1 MGKPVK
7 LSSMRSAAS
16 MLCGGDSENVR
27 ALQTTRRNRTEEL
40 RNISPGAL
48 LLTRLSDGFESL
60 SRELSEDSDFFR
72 VFPETASKT
81 SSFHEHEHPYGGH
94 SSLLGFAYS
103 KISQDLSSNRG
114 ACDVITQPYR
124 WRELGISAEE
134 KHSRPVQGARGTFGA
149 VFIPCIG

>member
-1 MGKPVK
+1 MV
-7 LSSMRSAAS
+7 
-16 MLCGGDSENVR
+16 SERCKRQEGIEPTYFGILARVPN
-27 ALQTTRRNRTEEL
+27 
-40 RNISPGAL
+40 SW
-48 LLTRLSDGFESL
+48 TRLSDGFESL

-81 SSFHEHEHPYGGH
+81 SSFHEHDHPHGGH

-124 WRELGISAEE
+124 RRKLGICAEE
-134 KHSRPVQGARGTFGA
+134 KHSRPVQGARGTFGS